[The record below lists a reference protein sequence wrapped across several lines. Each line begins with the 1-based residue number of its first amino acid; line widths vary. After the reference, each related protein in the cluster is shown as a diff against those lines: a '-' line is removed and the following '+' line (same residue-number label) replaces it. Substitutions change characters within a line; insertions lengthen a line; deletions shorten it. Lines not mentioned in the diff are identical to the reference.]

1 MPEALSVPI
10 PRSYA
15 SLRDRYGRQ
24 GFDDLNSRQDLSTQK
39 VHRQYNCP
47 RDQPVSLPS
56 QRPMLTIRP
65 AADRDHEAIWYI
77 FRAVVEPGDSFVFD
91 PETPFD
97 EFNAFWFGMG
107 VSAYVAEHDSRV
119 VGSYIL
125 KANQPGLGSHVG
137 NAAYMV
143 AAEARGMGIGVAL
156 GEHSLKEASRLGYRA
171 LQFNI
176 VVSTNEPAMRLW
188 KRLGFAIVGTL
199 PGAFRHQTLGFVDAH
214 VMFQTLEA
222 V

>member
-1 MPEALSVPI
+1 
-10 PRSYA
+10 
-15 SLRDRYGRQ
+15 
-24 GFDDLNSRQDLSTQK
+24 
-39 VHRQYNCP
+39 
-47 RDQPVSLPS
+47 
-56 QRPMLTIRP
+56 MLTIRP
-65 AADRDHEAIWYI
+65 AADRDVEAIWHI
-77 FRAVVEPGDSFVFD
+77 FRAVAEAGDSFVFD

-97 EFNAFWFGMG
+97 EFMAFWFGPRAC
-107 VSAYVAEHDSRV
+107 AYVAEHDSRV

-125 KANQPGLGSHVG
+125 KPNQPGLGSHVG

-143 AAEARGMGIGVAL
+143 APEARGMGLGMAL

-188 KRLGFAIVGTL
+188 KKLGFAIVGTL
-199 PGAFRHQTLGFVDAH
+199 PGAFRHATLGFVDAH
-214 VMFQTLEA
+214 VMFQTLDA